1 MFEYFS
7 IHCSPHKTY
16 FLLLSFLVLVIIYS
30 GSISDYS
37 HSIETQKTFPKIN
50 LDSSKTIYPFWH
62 VYGQSPYQNTSTN
75 KDMNTETTGSSF
87 SQEHNNTFA
96 DNNTKVHHQQ
106 QQIVLN
112 NIQDTETDLNQF
124 LTLYS
129 KNRISS
135 AVSLAESIYSK
146 TYDKVITPLR
156 AINPDKSLYLN
167 TKFNEL
173 INSVELQKPYNEI
186 TLKVEQIKNLLD
198 EFKFTES
205 RNNNS
210 IAPTIAF
217 TSSFSIIF
225 REGLEAALI
234 LGAIVTYLEA
244 SRNQKFIKYIYVGMV
259 LAIGISLFVWLL
271 LDYLLQSSGID
282 KDLLKGLVGIS
293 AVAVLFWVSF
303 WFLNKMESK
312 KWVEFIKSKVGKATT
327 TGSIMIFILISF
339 FTVFREG
346 IETVIFYQSLF
357 SFTTHID
364 VYITIGFLLGMAVVL
379 TIGILIK
386 KIMKKLPLRAIF
398 GLTMGIGA
406 CMSVAFIG
414 NAIRSF
420 QEAGYIPTTALVDT
434 FPIFDSNIA
443 SMTGIHPTLES
454 LLGQIVLV
462 SIYSLG
468 LTYMILVKSKERKL
482 NSSRLQNK

>member
-1 MFEYFS
+1 VFRYFS
-7 IHCSPHKTY
+7 IHINPHKFS
-16 FLLLSFLVLVIIYS
+16 FLLLSFFAVVIIYG
-30 GSISDYS
+30 GSNTGYS
-37 HSIETQKTFPKIN
+37 HALETQKTFRLMN
-50 LDSSKTIYPFWH
+50 SDSLMTIYPFWH
-62 VYGQSPYQNTSTN
+62 VYGQPPYQTTPVN
-75 KDMNTETTGSSF
+75 KDINTKTTGSSF
-87 SQEHNNTFA
+87 FQEDNSFI
-96 DNNTKVHHQQ
+96 DNNTKADQ

-112 NIQDTETDLNQF
+112 NLQDIETDLNQF
-124 LTLYS
+124 LTIYS
-129 KNRISS
+129 ENGNSS
-135 AVSLAESIYSK
+135 EVSLAESIYSK

-156 AINPDKSLYLN
+156 TINPDKSLYLN
-167 TKFNEL
+167 TKFDEL
-173 INSVELQKPYNEI
+173 INSIELQKPDNEI
-186 TLKVEQIKNLLD
+186 ALKVEEIKNLLD

-205 RNNNS
+205 KNNSS

-244 SRNQKFIKYIYVGMV
+244 SRNEKFIKYIHVGMI

-271 LDYLLQSSGID
+271 LDYMLQSSGID
-282 KDLLKGLVGIS
+282 KDLLKGIVGIS

-327 TGSIMIFILISF
+327 TGSVMIFILISF

-357 SFTTHID
+357 SFTTHFDI
-364 VYITIGFLLGMAVVL
+364 YITIGFLLGMAVVL

-406 CMSVAFIG
+406 FMSVAFIG

-420 QEAGYIPTTALVDT
+420 QEAGYMPTTALVDT
-434 FPIFDSNIA
+434 IPIFDSNIA

-454 LLGQIVLV
+454 LFGQIVLV

-468 LTYMILVKSKERKL
+468 LTYMILVKSKERKI